1 MQYNASKTCFKNKEI
16 ILKIKKEIKKL
27 NIDIEARKEE
37 KCLLIE
43 DMNKYYN
50 SYIQQQKEIEK
61 LKEIILSIRHE
72 LKGNIISKKDDGS
85 YGPAKNL
92 TKQEV
97 YKSYLKLICLLKA
110 NRVFLEDEDAIKEL
124 LEE

>member
-1 MQYNASKTCFKNKEI
+1 MNE
-16 ILKIKKEIKKL
+16 
-27 NIDIEARKEE
+27 EE
-37 KCLLIE
+37 KQAIKECDIIFMCLEDMMSEESANDFRSSYRIMKNLIE
-43 DMNKYYN
+43 K
-50 SYIQQQKEIEK
+50 QQKEIEK
-61 LKEIILSIRHE
+61 LKEIIISIRHE

-124 LEE
+124 LNE

>member
-1 MQYNASKTCFKNKEI
+1 MSE
-16 ILKIKKEIKKL
+16 
-27 NIDIEARKEE
+27 EE
-37 KCLLIE
+37 KKAIEWLKNANFFSARIYAPVLLSLI
-43 DMNKYYN
+43 DK
-50 SYIQQQKEIEK
+50 QAKEIEK
-61 LKEIILSIRHE
+61 LKEIIISIRHE

-124 LEE
+124 LNE